1 MPRFTLTLLTGIMLA
16 GCHQKTSLS
25 GSEHVEA
32 KDFVDAFKNISLPW
46 RIADTNLSKSTD
58 TTTISFEV
66 FAQFI
71 PATVITN
78 TFGKDIS
85 KLSIHPVEKFEKENE
100 IYLLANFILNKKST
114 LETFVLSKKNKYLTH
129 LQLTKQVNN
138 DDDYVHSISG
148 TSEPTFII
156 SREKTN
162 KQNELA
168 YTRNGYGF
176 NSSTN
181 NFIEVV
187 NDSNEDL
194 KRISEIINPIDTF
207 LRKNKF
213 SGDYAQDKRNFISV
227 RDGNNASKYIF
238 FIHFE
243 KDNNCTGELKG
254 DMTMRDATHGYYK
267 QSGDP
272 CVIDFTFGTKN
283 IKVKEEG
290 NCGNHRGIRCYFDDT
305 YKKKKETKTSKT
317 AKNK

>member
-25 GSEHVEA
+25 GSEHVEV
-32 KDFVDAFKNISLPW
+32 KDFMDVFKNISLPW
-46 RIADTNLSKSTD
+46 RIADTNLSKSAD
-58 TTTISFEV
+58 TTTISSEV
-66 FAQFI
+66 FVQFI
-71 PATVITN
+71 PDTVVTN
-78 TFGKDIS
+78 VFGKNVS
-85 KLSIHPVEKFEKENE
+85 KLSIHPVGKFEKENE
-100 IYLLANFILNKKST
+100 TYLLVNFILNKKNT
-114 LETFVLSKKNKYLTH
+114 LETFVLNKKNKFLTH
-129 LQLTKQVNN
+129 LQLIKQGNN
-138 DDDYVHSISG
+138 DDDYVHSVSV

-156 SREKTN
+156 SREKIN

-213 SGDYAQDKRNFISV
+213 SGDYTQDKRNFISV
-227 RDGNNASKYIF
+227 RDGSNASKYIF

-305 YKKKKETKTSKT
+305 YKKKKESK
-317 AKNK
+317 NLND